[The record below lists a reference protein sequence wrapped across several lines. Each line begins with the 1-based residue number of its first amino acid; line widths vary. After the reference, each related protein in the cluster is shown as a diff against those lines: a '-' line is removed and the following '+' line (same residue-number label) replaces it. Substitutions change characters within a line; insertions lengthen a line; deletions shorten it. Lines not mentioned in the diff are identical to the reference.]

1 MYLRVITPIELPLI
15 DTLKCKWFRIIGI
28 FVAVCLMGASSQS
41 FVYAQVTITPGTDEE
56 PEPET
61 ETEPE
66 PETETEP
73 EPETETEPEPETE
86 TEPGSQELQSQ
97 QTTPGPQRFSQ
108 VLDYAHFIPLTNSP
122 GNQVKLI
129 VNYTLEDSSFLN
141 EPVNAVMEV
150 YSSNQSLIR
159 TSSFSEPVLANN
171 SGTIQLATTFTDYD
185 INDVTVVSNITEPD
199 KLVSISNP
207 LTLNLKLGQ
216 VVER

>member
-1 MYLRVITPIELPLI
+1 MITNRSKSKLFEIVG
-15 DTLKCKWFRIIGI
+15 IIFI
-28 FVAVCLMGASSQS
+28 IVFLTGASQS
-41 FVYAQVTITPGTDEE
+41 FVNAQVTITPGTDEE

-61 ETEPE
+61 ETETE
-66 PETETEP
+66 SETEP
-73 EPETETEPEPETE
+73 EPEAE

-97 QTTPGPQRFSQ
+97 QTTPGPQRISQ

-129 VNYTLEDSSFLN
+129 VNYTLEDSSSIN

-159 TSSFSEPVLANN
+159 ISSFPEPVLANN
-171 SGTIQLATTFTDYD
+171 SGTIQLATTFIDED
-185 INDVTVVSNITEPD
+185 INNVMVVSTITEPD

-207 LTLNLKLGQ
+207 VTLDLNLGQ
-216 VVER
+216 VIER